1 MSADLSTIRWIKSS
15 YSTNN
20 GECVELA
27 WIKSS
32 HSTNNGTCVE
42 IAQLP
47 DRVAARDSKNPTGPV
62 LTFPPESFRRLI
74 HTT

>member
-20 GECVELA
+20 G
-27 WIKSS
+27 
-32 HSTNNGTCVE
+32 TCVE
-42 IAQLP
+42 IARLP
-47 DRVAARDSKNPTGPV
+47 ARLAARDSKNPTGPV